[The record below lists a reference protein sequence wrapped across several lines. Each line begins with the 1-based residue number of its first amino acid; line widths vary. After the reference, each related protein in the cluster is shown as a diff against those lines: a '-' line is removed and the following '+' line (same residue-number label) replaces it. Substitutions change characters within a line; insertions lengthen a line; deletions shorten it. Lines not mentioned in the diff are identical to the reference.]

1 MDGPIAE
8 GTAQKKIFDPDHPD
22 RPAYRKQDGLVRQLD
37 VNDLVQI
44 IWTNWVDWILKR
56 AV

>member
-22 RPAYRKQDGLVRQLD
+22 RPAYRKQHGLVRQLF
-37 VNDLVQI
+37 VNDPVQI
-44 IWTNWVDWILKR
+44 IWIIWVDRILQR
-56 AV
+56 DV

>member
-8 GTAQKKIFDPDHPD
+8 GTAQEKIFDPDHPD
-22 RPAYRKQDGLVRQLD
+22 RPAYRKQDGLVRQLY

-56 AV
+56 DV